1 MRHTRV
7 PVIADTQPRS
17 FTEPVL
23 KVEYSL
29 P

>member
-1 MRHTRV
+1 MRYARV
-7 PVIADTQPRS
+7 PVISDTQPRS
-17 FTEPVL
+17 LTEPVL